1 MVSMQHEIHAD
12 AMLLRAMNA
21 NATDV
26 ELARCCAQ
34 TVGAIDADAHG
45 GGGGSKATVLT
56 VVEQT
61 EGALAALEA
70 ASALRLSTS
79 RRSSAVTTGG
89 DDAAALEASAAVS
102 KALVE
107 LTSGMQ
113 LLANLV
119 LLEESVDQVS
129 MHYAMIIIKLNI
141 YYLLFII
148 YYLFLWFLFGEISV
162 LIVMLCVVVL
172 FVAEY
177 IVPNILSAFI
187 YFFVFIHQLD
197 LGGPAG
203 EAHGVKSGVPR
214 GAAGGPRPR
223 QGRRD
228 GGGADAAGPPREPR
242 PRDNGHGRGNG
253 QSASH
258 SLTHSPTHSFTHSLT
273 TPLYQLKS
281 IQVN

>member
-34 TVGAIDADAHG
+34 TVGAIDADAH

-129 MHYAMIIIKLNI
+129 MHYAMIIIKLLN
-141 YYLLFII
+141 
-148 YYLFLWFLFGEISV
+148 
-162 LIVMLCVVVL
+162 
-172 FVAEY
+172 
-177 IVPNILSAFI
+177 
-187 YFFVFIHQLD
+187 
-197 LGGPAG
+197 
-203 EAHGVKSGVPR
+203 
-214 GAAGGPRPR
+214 
-223 QGRRD
+223 
-228 GGGADAAGPPREPR
+228 
-242 PRDNGHGRGNG
+242 
-253 QSASH
+253 
-258 SLTHSPTHSFTHSLT
+258 
-273 TPLYQLKS
+273 
-281 IQVN
+281 